1 VLGLAGESGCGK
13 STVATS
19 VLRLLPSS
27 AEVSGRIELAGENVL
42 EMTWGQLRRVRWA
55 DASMVF
61 QGALHS
67 LNPVQR
73 VDRQVAEPIVLH
85 ERVSTAQA
93 RSRARALL
101 GQVGIPESRAADYP
115 HQLSGGQR
123 QRVMIAMALACNPKV
138 LIADEPTTALDV
150 MVQAQI
156 LALLTELVRER
167 GLGLIIISHDLS
179 VLGTQCDRVAVM
191 YAGKVVESGPA
202 RSVFDSARHPY
213 SAGLSAVFPT
223 IGQPQSRYRPEGVP
237 GDPPDLTEQIVG
249 VCLRAALR
257 PGERRVH
264 RHRAAAGHRRA
275 PRSGLLPPPGRHPM
289 TEILCADNV
298 HVSFRRGSTRAVD
311 GVTLRVPPG
320 RDPGCRRG
328 VRVRKVD
335 PLPGL
340 TGSGPGERRIG

>member
-1 VLGLAGESGCGK
+1 MSLLTIEGLRVTYATSSGPLAAVRGVDLTLDAGEVLGLAGESGCGK

-85 ERVSTAQA
+85 ERVSAAQA

-249 VCLRAALR
+249 CAF
-257 PGERRVH
+257 
-264 RHRAAAGHRRA
+264 A
-275 PRSGLLPPPGRHPM
+275 PRCARASAECTAAEPPLDTVGPHEVACFHP
-289 TEILCADNV
+289 LD
-298 HVSFRRGSTRAVD
+298 GTR
-311 GVTLRVPPG
+311 
-320 RDPGCRRG
+320 
-328 VRVRKVD
+328 
-335 PLPGL
+335 
-340 TGSGPGERRIG
+340 